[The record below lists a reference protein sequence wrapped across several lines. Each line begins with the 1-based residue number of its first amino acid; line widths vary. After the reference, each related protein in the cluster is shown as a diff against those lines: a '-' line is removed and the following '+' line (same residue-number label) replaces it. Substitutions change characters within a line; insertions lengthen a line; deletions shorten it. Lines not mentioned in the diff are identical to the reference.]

1 MIIKEKGTI
10 KVLMEEQTGT
20 SKAGNAW
27 QSREFVIEVREENF
41 ITPVHF
47 KAFGRDVDDLRSA
60 SVGDEVEVSYKPQ
73 AREYNGKWYDENR
86 LYGIRNLT
94 KNGAPK
100 TAAAPKVENSKL
112 IDDDIPF

>member
-27 QSREFVIEVREENF
+27 QSREFVIEVSEAGYTNS
-41 ITPVHF
+41 VHF

-73 AREYNGKWYDENR
+73 AREYNGRWYDENR

-100 TAAAPKVENSKL
+100 AAALKVEDSKL

>member
-27 QSREFVIEVREENF
+27 QSREFVIEVSEAGYTNS
-41 ITPVHF
+41 VHF

-73 AREYNGKWYDENR
+73 AREYNGRWYDENK
-86 LYGIRNLT
+86 LYGVT
-94 KNGAPK
+94 KVTRGK
-100 TAAAPKVENSKL
+100 TANPQPVDN
-112 IDDDIPF
+112 DDDGKDDLPF

>member
-10 KVLMEEQTGT
+10 VKLMDEQSGT

-27 QSREFVIEVREENF
+27 QSREFVIEVSEAGYTNS
-41 ITPVHF
+41 VHF

-73 AREYNGKWYDENR
+73 AREYNGRWYDENR

-100 TAAAPKVENSKL
+100 AAAAPKVEDSKL

>member
-27 QSREFVIEVREENF
+27 QSREFVIEVSEAGYTNS
-41 ITPVHF
+41 VHF

-73 AREYNGKWYDENR
+73 AREYNGRWYDENR

-100 TAAAPKVENSKL
+100 AAAP
-112 IDDDIPF
+112 